1 MKTTAVLIF
10 ALGALPRA
18 FAIFGVGDIVHDP
31 INYSVLIE
39 TKFETIAKW
48 AEAIKRA
55 EDQIANQQ
63 KQLGEAK
70 RLFEVQNQV
79 RATIGDWQGVVERA
93 KSLKLSSDNL
103 TKDYTESLRNSF
115 VVDYGQTNLTPK
127 NAFGAV
133 VTIKAEDVSTYQ
145 KLEDVTQKAASVL
158 ATSAVESKA
167 INQEIADTYQEMT
180 KAGIT
185 QQEYEKL
192 RGKIQ
197 TLTVRQQTLQAQ
209 RADALALMQ
218 AQQTVNQNQAAKE
231 QAVKAKIQESNHTA
245 LADGLSNVQF
255 DALSWR

>member
-1 MKTTAVLIF
+1 MKPF
-10 ALGALPRA
+10 ALILFVLNALPRA

-55 EDQIANQQ
+55 ENQIANQE

-70 RLFEVQNQV
+70 RLFDVQDRV
-79 RATIGDWQGVVERA
+79 RATIGNWETVVAGA
-93 KSLKLSSDNL
+93 KSVSLSADNL
-103 TKDYTESLRNSF
+103 TKDHAESVRNSL
-115 VVDYGQTNLTPK
+115 VVDNGQANLAPK
-127 NAFGAV
+127 NAFGDEVA
-133 VTIKAEDVSTYQ
+133 IKAEDVSTY
-145 KLEDVTQKAASVL
+145 KNLEDITRVTASAL

-167 INQEIADTYQEMT
+167 IGQEMADTYQEMT

-197 TLTVRQQTLQAQ
+197 TLTVRQQALQAQ
-209 RADALALMQ
+209 RQDALALMQ

-231 QAVKAKIQESNHTA
+231 QAVKAKVQESSHAA
-245 LADGLSNVQF
+245 LADGISNVQF